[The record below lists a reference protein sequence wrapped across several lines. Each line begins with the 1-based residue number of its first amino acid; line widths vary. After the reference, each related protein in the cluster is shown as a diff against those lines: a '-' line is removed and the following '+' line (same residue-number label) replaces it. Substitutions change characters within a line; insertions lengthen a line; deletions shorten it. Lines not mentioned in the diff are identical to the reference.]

1 MALVRAFWEG
11 FGPTCKH
18 AVAVCRKVLDEGVTW
33 ESPFTEEAPVKSL
46 DDLVAFLDRARE
58 SGVERYRLEVKHV
71 AADEDVV
78 LSRRVQTMMDKDGN
92 VLDVLDVMA
101 VTRVM
106 DGKIVWN
113 RDYFYGTRVQG

>member
-1 MALVRAFWEG
+1 M
-11 FGPTCKH
+11 
-18 AVAVCRKVLDEGVTW
+18 
-33 ESPFTEEAPVKSL
+33 KSL

-92 VLDVLDVMA
+92 VLDVLD
-101 VTRVM
+101 
-106 DGKIVWN
+106 DG
-113 RDYFYGTRVQG
+113 RDPGDGRQDRSGIGTTSTAPGRGRRPTS